1 VTFRLAL
8 VIAALL
14 ALVVGCNSDDQP
26 ELPPNTDVVDIADRL
41 TGPDGQSFLRDIT
54 SSSWKDDGRR
64 AAELF
69 AWIPRD
75 ATSTDRAAA
84 DRAGKAAHAIASF
97 LADNRDSFE
106 GAPANPALWQAFSQS
121 LMPYLGVMV
130 GDDSGVAGFEP
141 LDGPNSQMRQT
152 ASMFAAMAKHI
163 DADKTFTEA
172 ASARAQSYEEAFAKA
187 AVAEPLL
194 ADRGAAQRPLLQAAR
209 LRSLVAT
216 GAYMADPASGKPAVA
231 YAQTELAYQ
240 VASLTVRP
248 GDPHINPEYFKEGR
262 LLSPSEI
269 SEADWSIYDSQ
280 LAVYL
285 APWPRI
291 FDAIQQF
298 GHTYDVIAG

>member
-1 VTFRLAL
+1 MQLRRPTR
-8 VIAALL
+8 AA
-14 ALVVGCNSDDQP
+14 
-26 ELPPNTDVVDIADRL
+26 PNTDVVDIADRL

-194 ADRGAAQRPLLQAAR
+194 ADRGAAQRTLLQAAR